1 MIVKYSL
8 NLIKKEKLTML
19 YELSHLLNINLFG
32 YISVRAGFAF
42 FIAFVMTLFILPKY
56 LAWAISKK
64 ANQPIS
70 KYVPAHEGKRDTP
83 TMGGAIFLLST
94 LTAALFTVDLS
105 NPYILGG
112 LVSLTGFGL
121 VGFKDDIGKIL
132 SGDNLQGLTPRGKMG
147 LQIVVALLAVGVLLL
162 AGFPTEFYIP
172 FLKTPLFDMGYF
184 AVPFWVV
191 VFLATTNAVNLT
203 DGLDGLA
210 TVPSII
216 ALITLGLIIYVTG
229 HAIFSQYLLV
239 PNINGVGEVLILAV
253 ALSGGLLGFLWYNCY
268 PAEIFMGDTGSLAI
282 GGFLAYLAILG
293 KSEVLLLLIGIIFV
307 IETVSVILQVGSYK
321 LRGERIFL
329 MAPIHHHF
337 ELKKWAENKII
348 VRFWMISFI
357 ANILALISFKF
368 R

>member
-1 MIVKYSL
+1 
-8 NLIKKEKLTML
+8 ML
-19 YELSHLLNINLFG
+19 YELSELLHINLFG
-32 YISVRAGFAF
+32 YISVRAGVAF
-42 FIAFVMTLFILPKY
+42 FTAFILTLFIMPKY
-56 LAWAISKK
+56 LAWALAKN

-70 KYVPAHEGKRDTP
+70 KYVPAHEGKGKTP
-83 TMGGAIFLLST
+83 TMGGAVFITTSLI
-94 LTAALFTVDLS
+94 AALLTVDLG
-105 NPYILGG
+105 NLYIWGG
-112 LVSLTGFGL
+112 LITVIGFGL
-121 VGFKDDIGKIL
+121 VGFKDDLGKVL
-132 SGDNLQGLTPRGKMG
+132 AGDNLKGLTPRGKMFLQALIAALTTG
-147 LQIVVALLAVGVLLL
+147 LLIYT
-162 AGFPTEFYIP
+162 GFPTEFYVP
-172 FLKTPLFDMGYF
+172 FLKTPLFDLGY
-184 AVPFWVV
+184 AAIPFWVL

-216 ALITLGLIIYVTG
+216 ALVSLGLITYVTG

-239 PNINGVGEVLILAV
+239 PNIKGVGEVTILAV

-282 GGFLAYLAILG
+282 GGFIAYLAILG
-293 KSEVLLLLIGIIFV
+293 KSEILLILIGLVFV

-321 LRGERIFL
+321 LRGKRVFL

>member
-1 MIVKYSL
+1 
-8 NLIKKEKLTML
+8 ML
-19 YELSHLLNINLFG
+19 YELSGLLDINLFG
-32 YISVRAGFAF
+32 YISVRAGVAF
-42 FIAFVMTLFILPKY
+42 FISFMLTLFVMPKY
-56 LAWAISKK
+56 LSWALAKN

-70 KYVPAHEGKRDTP
+70 KYVPAHEGKRHTP
-83 TMGGAIFLLST
+83 TMGGAVFLIST
-94 LTAALFTVDLS
+94 LIAALLTVDLS
-105 NPYILGG
+105 NLYILGG
-112 LVSLTGFGL
+112 LITLIGFGF
-121 VGFKDDIGKIL
+121 VGFKDDLGKVIA
-132 SGDNLQGLTPRGKMG
+132 GDNLEGLTPRGKMG
-147 LQIVVALLAVGVLLL
+147 LQALVAVLATGLLL
-162 AGFPTEFYIP
+162 IAGFPTELYVP
-172 FLKTPLFDMGYF
+172 FFKTALFDLGY
-184 AVPFWVV
+184 AAIPFWVL

-216 ALITLGLIIYVTG
+216 ALFTLGLIVYVTG

-239 PNINGVGEVLILAV
+239 PNIKGVGEVTILAV

-293 KSEVLLLLIGIIFV
+293 KSEVLLILIGIIFV
-307 IETVSVILQVGSYK
+307 IETLSVILQVGSFK
-321 LRGERIFL
+321 LRGKRVFL
-329 MAPIHHHF
+329 MAPIHHHY

-348 VRFWMISFI
+348 IRFWMIAFI

>member
-1 MIVKYSL
+1 
-8 NLIKKEKLTML
+8 ML
-19 YELSHLLNINLFG
+19 YELSHLLDINLFG

-42 FIAFVMTLFILPKY
+42 FIAFALTLFVMPKY
-56 LAWAISKK
+56 LAWALAKN

-70 KYVPAHEGKRDTP
+70 KYVPAHEGKRHTP
-83 TMGGAIFLLST
+83 TMGGAIFLS
-94 LTAALFTVDLS
+94 AALIAIFIMVDFS
-105 NPYILGG
+105 NPYVWGG
-112 LVSLTGFGL
+112 IITLVGFGL
-121 VGFKDDIGKIL
+121 VGFKDDLGKVL
-132 SGDNLQGLTPRGKMG
+132 SGDNLEGLTPKGKMG
-147 LQIVVALLAVGVLLL
+147 LQVLVAIASTALLLY

-172 FLKTPLFDMGYF
+172 FLKTPLFDLGYF
-184 AVPFWVV
+184 AIPFWILI
-191 VFLATTNAVNLT
+191 FLATTNAVNLT

-210 TVPSII
+210 TVPSVI
-216 ALITLGLIIYVTG
+216 ALVTLGLIVYVTG

-239 PNINGVGEVLILAV
+239 PNVKGVGEVLILAS
-253 ALSGGLLGFLWYNCY
+253 ALAGGLLGFLWYNCY

-293 KSEVLLLLIGIIFV
+293 KSEVLLILIGIIFV
-307 IETVSVILQVGSYK
+307 IETVSVILQVASFK
-321 LRGERIFL
+321 LRGKRVFL

-357 ANILALISFKF
+357 ANVFALVSFKF

>member
-1 MIVKYSL
+1 
-8 NLIKKEKLTML
+8 ML
-19 YELSHLLNINLFG
+19 YELSQLLNINLFG

-42 FIAFVMTLFILPKY
+42 FTAFTLTLFIMPKY

-70 KYVPAHEGKRDTP
+70 KYVPAHEGKRHTP
-83 TMGGAIFLLST
+83 SMGGAIFLS
-94 LTAALFTVDLS
+94 AALIAALLTVDLS
-105 NPYILGG
+105 NLYIWGG
-112 LVSLTGFGL
+112 LITLIGFGL
-121 VGFKDDIGKIL
+121 VGFKDDVGKIL
-132 SGDNLQGLTPRGKMG
+132 AGDNLKGLTPKGKMG
-147 LQIVVALLAVGVLLL
+147 LQMLVAILSTGLLL
-162 AGFPTEFYIP
+162 YAGFPTELYVP
-172 FLKTPLFDMGYF
+172 FLKTPLLDLGYF
-184 AVPFWVV
+184 AIPFWIL

-216 ALITLGLIIYVTG
+216 ALVSLGLIVYVTG

-239 PNINGVGEVLILAV
+239 PNIKGVGEVLILAS
-253 ALSGGLLGFLWYNCY
+253 ALAGGLLGFLWYNCY

-293 KSEVLLLLIGIIFV
+293 KSEVLLILIGIIFV
-307 IETVSVILQVGSYK
+307 IETVSVIIQVASYK
-321 LRGERIFL
+321 LRGKRVFL

>member
-1 MIVKYSL
+1 
-8 NLIKKEKLTML
+8 ML
-19 YELSHLLNINLFG
+19 YALSELLNINLFG
-32 YISVRAGFAF
+32 YISVRAG
-42 FIAFVMTLFILPKY
+42 IAFVVAFMLTLLIMPKY
-56 LAWAISKK
+56 LAWALSKN

-70 KYVPAHEGKRDTP
+70 KYVPAHEGKRHTP
-83 TMGGAIFLLST
+83 TMGGAIFLVAT
-94 LTAALFTVDLS
+94 LIAALLTVDFS
-105 NPYILGG
+105 NLYIWGG
-112 LVSLTGFGL
+112 VITLVGFGL
-121 VGFKDDIGKIL
+121 IGFKDDVGKVMA
-132 SGDNLQGLTPRGKMG
+132 GDNLEGLTPRGKMG
-147 LQIVVALLAVGVLLL
+147 LQVLVSIIATGLLL
-162 AGFPTEFYIP
+162 YTGFPTEFYAP
-172 FLKTPLFDMGYF
+172 FFKTPLFDLGYT
-184 AVPFWVV
+184 AIPFWIL

-216 ALITLGLIIYVTG
+216 ALFTLGVIVYVTG

-239 PNINGVGEVLILAV
+239 PNIKGVGEVMVLAT
-253 ALSGGLLGFLWYNCY
+253 ALSGSLLGFLWYNCY
-268 PAEIFMGDTGSLAI
+268 PAEVFMGDTGSLAI
-282 GGFLAYLAILG
+282 GGFIAYLAILG
-293 KSEVLLLLIGIIFV
+293 KSELLLALIGIIFV

-348 VRFWMISFI
+348 VRFWMIAFI